1 MSITDYASLQSSVAS
16 WLARDSLT
24 SVIPDHIALFEAR
37 FQRQKRVRQM
47 ETHASLTISS
57 QRTALPAGYLEM
69 RALVLQTNPL
79 ARLELVTPDFLWSHY
94 AGSET
99 GQPTAFS
106 IIGGEIV
113 VGPVPD
119 ASYTADIDYYSF
131 APLSASNTT
140 NWLLTQY
147 PDIYLFGTL
156 VESFAYIRNIDG
168 MTVAKAR
175 LDEALAELAD
185 DDQRARWSGSPLVMR
200 PSGSTP

>member
-1 MSITDYASLQSSVAS
+1 MSITDYTSLQASVADYLVKS
-16 WLARDSLT
+16 NLT
-24 SVIPDHIALFEAR
+24 TQIKDHIALFESR
-37 FQRQKRVRQM
+37 FARQKRVRQM
-47 ETHASLTISS
+47 ETHASLTISA
-57 QRTALPAGYLEM
+57 QRTTLPAGYLEM
-69 RALVLQTNPL
+69 RALVLQTSPL

-131 APLSASNTT
+131 TPLSDAAPV

-156 VESFAYIRNIDG
+156 VESFSYIRNLDG
-168 MTVAKAR
+168 ATLAKGR